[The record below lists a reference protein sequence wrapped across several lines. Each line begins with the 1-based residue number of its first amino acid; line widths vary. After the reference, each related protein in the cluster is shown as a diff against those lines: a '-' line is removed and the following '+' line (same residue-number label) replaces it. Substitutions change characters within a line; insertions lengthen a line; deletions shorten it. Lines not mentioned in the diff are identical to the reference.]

1 MFIRSSAK
9 AVHRPIRRV
18 GVGAGAL
25 AVVLATAL
33 SAPAA
38 ASVAPTLNP
47 TPNQQSSTASEVL
60 RSPVASDEA
69 VSDPQS
75 GDGAETTPSGDPT
88 PPENSAGAVNDDAP
102 VKADG
107 SDPQAGEGAETTPSG
122 DPTPP
127 ENSAGAAN
135 DDAPVKADAA
145 VIGGHVI
152 RHQYQVQQRPYWCSA
167 AAARIALTA
176 RGITV
181 SQAELA
187 RFMHVTRNGL
197 PNIGNLRDALNHYTH
212 SRFYQVK
219 QWPNNG
225 VLKSKLTADVRYD
238 IDRGH
243 AVVINVVRIGRAHF
257 PGGHYATIVGYR
269 NGGAQFAIADPAS
282 AKRQLIWLSADD
294 VVGGIKLHRYVA

>member
-1 MFIRSSAK
+1 MSIHSSAK
-9 AVHRPIRRV
+9 ADHRPILRV
-18 GVGAGAL
+18 GVGAGAI

-38 ASVAPTLNP
+38 ASVTPTLNP
-47 TPNQQSSTASEVL
+47 TPNQQTSTASEVL
-60 RSPVASDEA
+60 QSPVATSMLSSGEA
-69 VSDPQS
+69 VSDPQA
-75 GDGAETTPSGDPT
+75 GEGAGTTPSGDPV
-88 PPENSAGAVNDDAP
+88 PPENSAGATNDDAP
-102 VKADG
+102 VKAD
-107 SDPQAGEGAETTPSG
+107 T
-122 DPTPP
+122 
-127 ENSAGAAN
+127 
-135 DDAPVKADAA
+135 A
-145 VIGGHVI
+145 VTGGRVI

-187 RFMHVTRNGL
+187 RFMHVTHNGL

-243 AVVINVVRIGRAHF
+243 AVMINVVRIGHAHF